1 MDSSGGGSSSTDRNV
16 CEVGM
21 GKNQYG
27 ESVPDEEF
35 IKVWESCNSPIEV
48 ARILCIDVRA
58 VYNRRRLIEARQEIQ
73 LPSKRQTL
81 EVKYRG
87 KLGRAT
93 ADLANG
99 TIFVASDC
107 HYHPGEPSLAHQAF
121 VKLVKKHKPDI
132 IVLNGDVFDGA
143 GISRYPKSAYMGN
156 TVPTVKQELEAVAD
170 RLNEIEKVAGNAKLI
185 WTLGNHDMRF
195 ESRLANLTPEFEG
208 VPGFALKDHFPRWT
222 HTMSFMVNNDIMIKH
237 RYHNGIHATY
247 NNTLKSGISIVTGHL
262 HRLQATIWSDYN
274 GSRFGIDT
282 GTLGDVEGEHMHYGE
297 DAPKNHCS
305 GFAVLTLVDGQ
316 LLYPEFCYVQNEMVY
331 FRGKTV

>member
-1 MDSSGGGSSSTDRNV
+1 
-16 CEVGM
+16 M

-27 ESVPDEEF
+27 ESVSDEEF
-35 IKVWESCNSPIEV
+35 IKIWQSCNSPIEV
-48 ARILCIDVRA
+48 ARMLCMDVRA
-58 VYNRRRLIEARQEIQ
+58 VYNRRRSVEAKKEIE

-81 EVKYRG
+81 EVKYKG

-93 ADLANG
+93 ATLPNG

-107 HYHPGEPSLAHQAF
+107 HYHPGEPSQAHQAF
-121 VKLVKKHKPDI
+121 VKLIKKHKPDI

-143 GISRYPKSAYMGN
+143 GISRYPKSAYMGD
-156 TVPTVKQELEAVAD
+156 TIPTVKQELEAVAD

-195 ESRLANLTPEFEG
+195 ETKLANLTPEFEG

-262 HRLQATIWSDYN
+262 HRLQATIWSDYT

-282 GTLGDVEGEHMHYGE
+282 GTLGEVDGEHMHYGE
-297 DAPKNHCS
+297 DNPKNHAS

-331 FRGKTV
+331 FRGKPV